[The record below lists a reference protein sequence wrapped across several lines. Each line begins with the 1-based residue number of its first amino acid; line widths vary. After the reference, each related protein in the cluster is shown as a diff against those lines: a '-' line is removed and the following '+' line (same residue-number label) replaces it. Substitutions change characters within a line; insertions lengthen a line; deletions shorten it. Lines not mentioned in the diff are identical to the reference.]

1 MKVVVDN
8 NLPRRISRL
17 LAESG
22 LEAVHVGELGL
33 SQATDQALRRRFAEE
48 PVIFVSRDGDF
59 WSQHPSGW
67 AVVWIALHN
76 PTLTQLRGP
85 ICRRLVQ
92 LIPTLRSGQRVLLA
106 NDQIKVF
113 ETL

>member
-8 NLPRRISRL
+8 NLPRSVSRL

-33 SQATDQALRRRFAEE
+33 SQATDQTLRQRFAGES
-48 PVIFVSRDGDF
+48 VVFVSRDGDF
-59 WSQHPSGW
+59 WSQHPPGW

-76 PTLTQLRGP
+76 PTLAQLKGP
-85 ICRRLVQ
+85 ICRLLVR

-113 ETL
+113 GA